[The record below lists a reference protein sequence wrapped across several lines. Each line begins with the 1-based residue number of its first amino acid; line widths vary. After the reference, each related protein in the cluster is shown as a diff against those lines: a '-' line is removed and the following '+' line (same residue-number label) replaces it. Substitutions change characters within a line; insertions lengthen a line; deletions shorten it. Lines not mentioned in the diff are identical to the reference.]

1 MGDMSIVEQ
10 VATIIGR
17 ARPFLDTPQQVAER
31 VVAALN
37 AVAAPASD
45 TATAETA
52 DAEMAAADAA
62 RTRVFAERYPGVA
75 LSDDALLAVFW
86 DAITGHSDGSGKP
99 KATPREGVAAVRSA
113 VIAAL
118 AAAGGTPEAL
128 GRVGFVA
135 FRDVQSSEEREEIWE
150 QDVGPRVRQ
159 QWAQM
164 AQAVAACAAAA
175 VREREVAP
183 LMALLV
189 RAKRRLRSFDPETPM
204 SEGQARRWYATTEAL
219 LAEIAAALGGRAD
232 G

>member
-1 MGDMSIVEQ
+1 MGD
-10 VATIIGR
+10 
-17 ARPFLDTPQQVAER
+17 P
-31 VVAALN
+31 
-37 AVAAPASD
+37 
-45 TATAETA
+45 
-52 DAEMAAADAA
+52 
-62 RTRVFAERYPGVA
+62 

-164 AQAVAACAAAA
+164 AQAVTACVVANA
-175 VREREVAP
+175 REREVEP
-183 LMALLV
+183 LLRYY
-189 RAKRRLRSFDPETPM
+189 RAHLAFEAAQADASSAEFHNDEGRGACEERLQAAFDEL
-204 SEGQARRWYATTEAL
+204 QAAT
-219 LAEIAAALGGRAD
+219 AALGGGDR